1 LYQLSDGEFRRYG
14 GRGSIYDPQE
24 NARVAGLKLT
34 DESNQVAAKLGRPL
48 TPAEQYLVHQQGV
61 GGAYQHL
68 MHPDQPAW
76 QSMYNTAEGQQK
88 GIGWARRAIWGN
100 VPDDIKAKFGSVDN
114 ITSGQFTNLWAN
126 KLASRMPPT
135 PAPPLPPAQD
145 VPPPPQIASATPQAP
160 KLTATSSDSDI
171 DKADAAWYAKPGPSQ
186 IAQAPIAPQ
195 PPIFPQQQPQQPAT
209 LSTMLGMQPGGVG
222 NGIRTA
228 LGLPAQPT
236 PAPGP
241 GSSGLGALANL
252 FSQIP
257 AQQATPAPQAQ
268 PFYAPAPPKIDFTQ
282 LALALQGRGSM
293 F

>member
-1 LYQLSDGEFRRYG
+1 MQAIKQIESSGNPNQRTGSYKGLYQLSDGEFRKYG

-76 QSMYNTAEGQQK
+76 QSMYNTAEGQEK

-100 VPDDIKAKFGSVDN
+100 VPDDVKAKFGSVDN
-114 ITSGQFTNLWAN
+114 ITSGQFTNLWTD

-145 VPPPPQIASATPQAP
+145 VPPPPQIAEAQPLPAQTPQM
-160 KLTATSSDSDI
+160 
-171 DKADAAWYAKPGPSQ
+171 
-186 IAQAPIAPQ
+186 AQAT
-195 PPIFPQQQPQQPAT
+195 PPIFPQQPQQPQPKT
-209 LSTMLGMQPGGVG
+209 LSTLLGMQPGAVKTDL
-222 NGIRTA
+222 GILQNA
-228 LGLPAQPT
+228 GQ
-236 PAPGP
+236 
-241 GSSGLGALANL
+241 GLGAVANL

-257 AQQATPAPQAQ
+257 AQQAAPAPQMQ

-282 LALALQGRGSM
+282 LAQALSGRGSM